1 MLVYGYE
8 LLCEKDRENVC
19 ERVWVLCER
28 VWVLCVDFHE
38 YRYTPLIDASVCVFC
53 VVHFTSIASYIASF
67 PGSPS
72 SACTIIAGDLC
83 AWRRENM
90 YVYTSD

>member
-1 MLVYGYE
+1 M
-8 LLCEKDRENVC
+8 CVC
-19 ERVWVLCER
+19 VFVFLCER

-53 VVHFTSIASYIASF
+53 VVHFTSIVASF

-83 AWRRENM
+83 ARRWEST